1 MDFQVQIFSFL
12 LISASGNRGQGIW
25 DQNPTKIIFPGE
37 FESKIQFFLFLL
49 SGFLVEPV
57 WQRTWSAAFC
67 QLLRGTE
74 VGTWHQLCVAGPLL
88 SKECMCTVWGVWP
101 SLDLC
106 PWRKGTETLSLT
118 LLSFLHTGKEL
129 GFVIYE
135 NGHICWASFFSL
147 L

>member
-1 MDFQVQIFSFL
+1 MKEECFVDCRLWWAWEAMSHLQSRHCYQWATLVILVHYICFL
-12 LISASGNRGQGIW
+12 
-25 DQNPTKIIFPGE
+25 
-37 FESKIQFFLFLL
+37 FLFLL
-49 SGFLVEPV
+49 SGFLVDPV